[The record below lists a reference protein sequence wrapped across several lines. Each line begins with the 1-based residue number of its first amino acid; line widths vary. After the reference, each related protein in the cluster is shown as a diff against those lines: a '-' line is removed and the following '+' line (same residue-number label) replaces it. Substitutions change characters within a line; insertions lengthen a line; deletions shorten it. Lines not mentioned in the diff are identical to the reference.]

1 MRTQLV
7 IAGLTALLLLS
18 PTVAFGMPASP
29 ASAPGCSPF
38 ENAVGSCESE
48 RQKPGGGGGSNP
60 GGGGSDR
67 GSGGGSDRGRGG
79 GSDRGGGGGGGSPAG
94 PPGGCE
100 TVNLP
105 SAGETAEVCAELD
118 PPDAGPGGGGG
129 GEAAPTPVVTEEDFQ
144 SFEIPPSTL
153 HSWPDSWAVTNRRTA
168 FWADAS
174 VRYID
179 LTLFDIPVRV
189 RATPVAYAWDF
200 GDGTTERTTSP
211 GSRPRSVQ
219 DARIHHTYSEPGIV
233 TVTLTT
239 YYAGMYSV
247 DGGPWLTI
255 PGQAAVPSAPLEL
268 EVFRYHRFLVEE
280 DCLDSPDS
288 PDCSAPEG

>member
-1 MRTQLV
+1 MTSGLV
-7 IAGLTALLLLS
+7 LLLTLLTMGFS
-18 PTVAFGMPASP
+18 RTPANP
-29 ASAPGCSPF
+29 LIECLPF
-38 ENAVGSCESE
+38 QDAQGQCNDSRDS
-48 RQKPGGGGGSNP
+48 PGGGGGSNP

-79 GSDRGGGGGGGSPAG
+79 GSDHGGGGGGGGPAG